1 MSFDELFVLFE
12 EKEDTC
18 FFGLK
23 LYKEAFISWL
33 RYYIIFGKSC
43 SNITMTIS
51 EDNKSISSFMGCIF
65 HEIRFLLI
73 VYFVSSGKTTTFAAQ
88 TARTGLSKR
97 VHFSISANCE
107 PRHFT

>member
-1 MSFDELFVLFE
+1 MSFEELFVLFE
-12 EKEDTC
+12 EKEDAC
-18 FFGLK
+18 FFGLE
-23 LYKEAFISWL
+23 LYKEYFISWL
-33 RYYIIFGKSC
+33 SYYIISGKSC
-43 SNITMTIS
+43 SNMTIS

-73 VYFVSSGKTTTFAAQ
+73 VYFVSSGKTTIFATQ